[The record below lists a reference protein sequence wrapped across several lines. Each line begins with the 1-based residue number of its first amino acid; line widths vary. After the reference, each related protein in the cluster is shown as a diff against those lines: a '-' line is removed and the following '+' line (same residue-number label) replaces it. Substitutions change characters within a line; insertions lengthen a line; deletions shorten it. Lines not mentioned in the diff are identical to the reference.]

1 MIQNNKKT
9 VILLAAKSLFQEV
22 GLEAVTMED
31 ISKAAGMGKSTLYY
45 YFKSKEEIFTAVLEM
60 GINETL
66 LAIIKQMSLK
76 TGFLK
81 KFKTFAKVK
90 FEMFRKRKS
99 MYSAIE
105 ANMDAETFST
115 YKELKLT
122 VHHKC
127 IQKEMLILQQLF
139 VEAAHNKE
147 IMELNNS
154 ELEKFSYIFLL
165 SIRGINR
172 EFINREDTD
181 EANDTLSSFCELF
194 SKGLK

>member
-1 MIQNNKKT
+1 M
-9 VILLAAKSLFQEV
+9 
-22 GLEAVTMED
+22 
-31 ISKAAGMGKSTLYY
+31 
-45 YFKSKEEIFTAVLEM
+45 
-60 GINETL
+60 
-66 LAIIKQMSLK
+66 
-76 TGFLK
+76 
-81 KFKTFAKVK
+81 
-90 FEMFRKRKS
+90 
-99 MYSAIE
+99 
-105 ANMDAETFST
+105 
-115 YKELKLT
+115 T

-139 VEAAHNKE
+139 VEAGRNE
-147 IMELNNS
+147 EMRELSNS